1 MSRGTVV
8 AKRYA
13 KALFQAA
20 QDKGLVAETET
31 QLKLIVDVIESDAD
45 FRAFLVA
52 PNITLETKKQTLQ
65 KAFGAEASPIVMNA
79 VNLLIERGREGEL
92 EAVLA
97 AYLQVAGEALGRTDA
112 HVISPTPLGEEEKAK
127 LAERFGALLGKQ
139 VRITNAVNPEL
150 IGGLTVRIGD
160 TLYDGSLKGKLERL
174 EKTLQT
180 AAI

>member
-20 QDKGLVAETET
+20 RDKGLVAETET
-31 QLKLIVDVIESDAD
+31 QLKLIVDVIEGNDD
-45 FRAFLVA
+45 VRAFLVA
-52 PNITLETKKQTLQ
+52 PNITLETKKQTLYQ
-65 KAFGAEASPIVMNA
+65 AFGAEASPIVLNA
-79 VNLLIERGREGEL
+79 VYLLIERGREGEL
-92 EAVLA
+92 AAVLE

-112 HVISPTPLGEEEKAK
+112 HVISPTPLSAEEQAK
-127 LAERFGALLGKQ
+127 LADKFGALLGKK
-139 VRITNAVNPEL
+139 VRITNTVNPEL
-150 IGGLTVRIGD
+150 IGGVTVRIGD